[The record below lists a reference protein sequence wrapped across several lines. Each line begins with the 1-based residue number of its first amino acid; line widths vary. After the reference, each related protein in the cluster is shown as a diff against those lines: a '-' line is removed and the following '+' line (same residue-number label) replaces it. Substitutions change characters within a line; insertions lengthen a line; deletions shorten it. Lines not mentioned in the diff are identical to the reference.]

1 MSSSIMTPAYARII
15 ANADV
20 THPHYDLPIILI
32 KESVINADRYGATE
46 FSITL
51 TDEPDKNAWKRELK
65 SNGSGEA
72 DFDRMKAPSES
83 NGLSTSRYGVGL
95 WAEQLS
101 GDPKASLPAHRVAK
115 TAGKLKATYVAT
127 APFSASWS
135 PYPMHISDPDCP
147 FKTPESSGFFDSAY
161 ILKDRIPNVKSLNDF
176 AVQIREMICVNV
188 DQAVLNKMCVTLTIN
203 GQLISDSRRDNWQ
216 SLDTVL
222 GSHGS
227 VASYGSQI
235 KRSGAVTMTA
245 NFYRIGRKIDIPH
258 FPNYGRHSASSSLVH
273 MHQEGFQNHE
283 MPIHTAF
290 GRALHPTSQ
299 NGCVAIVTF
308 TASSPSELPT
318 PAATRTSYLPTCETY
333 KRLLSLLVKMEPDHW
348 INSTFPDPV
357 RPPAVP
363 DAPAPAPAREEHPSD
378 SEESSSSKKARKPRG
393 PMSEEAKAAMKAK
406 RDATIAAKKA
416 AAAEAVV
423 VVPTVTETDAAKIA
437 RLEAT
442 VAEQATTIAE
452 QATTI
457 AEQATTIAELQFAL
471 LHARNN
477 E

>member
-1 MSSSIMTPAYARII
+1 
-15 ANADV
+15 
-20 THPHYDLPIILI
+20 
-32 KESVINADRYGATE
+32 
-46 FSITL
+46 
-51 TDEPDKNAWKRELK
+51 
-65 SNGSGEA
+65 
-72 DFDRMKAPSES
+72 
-83 NGLSTSRYGVGL
+83 
-95 WAEQLS
+95 
-101 GDPKASLPAHRVAK
+101 
-115 TAGKLKATYVAT
+115 
-127 APFSASWS
+127 
-135 PYPMHISDPDCP
+135 MHISDPDCP
-147 FKTPESSGFFDSAY
+147 FKTAESSGFFDSAY
-161 ILKDRIPNVKSLNDF
+161 ILKDRIPNVKNLNDF

-245 NFYRIGRKIDIPH
+245 KFYRIGRKIDIPH

-283 MPIHTAF
+283 MPIHAAF

-363 DAPAPAPAREEHPSD
+363 DAPAPAPAPAQEEHPSD

-406 RDATIAAKKA
+406 REATIAAKKA

-437 RLEAT
+437 RLEALL
-442 VAEQATTIAE
+442 AERDA
-452 QATTI
+452 
-457 AEQATTIAELQFAL
+457 TIAELQLAL
-471 LHARNN
+471 RHARKN